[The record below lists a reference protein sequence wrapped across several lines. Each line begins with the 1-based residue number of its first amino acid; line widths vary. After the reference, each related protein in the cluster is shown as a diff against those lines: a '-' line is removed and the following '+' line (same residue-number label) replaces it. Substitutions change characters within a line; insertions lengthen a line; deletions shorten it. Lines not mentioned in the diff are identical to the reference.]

1 MKALVSLLER
11 YALLVML
18 LAAIAFF
25 GLNPATSESFWTTQN
40 LQNVLINQALLVL
53 IAVATTLP
61 LVAGQIDL
69 SVGPSAGLAALV
81 TAGVMSRQGVPLVV
95 AIVVAIVVGA
105 LVGLVNSLL
114 IARVGISSI
123 VATLGIASVLQAVT
137 YLYSGGKSIV
147 TGIDPALTDFGTS
160 RFAGIPS
167 PILIVGGICLVAW
180 YVLGYT
186 PAGRNLYAV
195 GAAPAAATLVGLS
208 VRRYIAA
215 SLMAAGVLVSVSG
228 ILLVSIN
235 AGANPQLGPAYTLPA
250 VAAAFLGGTAYQ
262 RGRYNVLGT
271 VTAVF
276 FIGTVVNGLTLWG
289 FEGWVSDLVN
299 GLSLI
304 IAVGITAVAGR
315 RRSRNAAVDAVHGPD
330 PDADLNTADDRELS
344 LLAQRQ
350 N

>member
-1 MKALVSLLER
+1 MRAVVTLLER
-11 YALLVML
+11 CALLIML
-18 LAAIAFF
+18 IVAVTFF
-25 GLNPATSESFWTTQN
+25 ALNPATGDSFWTTQN
-40 LQNVLINQALLVL
+40 LQNVLINQALLIL

-61 LVAGQIDL
+61 LIAGQIDL
-69 SVGPSAGLAALV
+69 SVGPSTGLAALV
-81 TAGVMSRQGVPLVV
+81 AAGVMSRQGAPLVV
-95 AIVVAIVVGA
+95 SIIVALVVGA

-114 IARVGISSI
+114 IARIGISSI
-123 VATLGIASVLQAVT
+123 VATLGVASILQAVT
-137 YLYSGGKSIV
+137 YLYSGGRSIV

-160 RFAGIPS
+160 RLLGIPS
-167 PILIVGGICLVAW
+167 PVIIVAVICLAAW
-180 YVLGYT
+180 YVLGHT

-195 GAAPAAATLVGLS
+195 GASPGAAALVGLN
-208 VRRYIAA
+208 VRRYIAV

-228 ILLVSIN
+228 VLLVSIN
-235 AGANPQLGPAYTLPA
+235 GGANPQLGPSYTLPA

-304 IAVGITAVAGR
+304 VAVGIAAVAGR
-315 RRSRNAAVDAVHGPD
+315 RRSRHAAVEAVQGQAPDDAE
-330 PDADLNTADDRELS
+330 ADDRDLT
-344 LLAQRQ
+344 LLNDRRT
-350 N
+350 

>member
-1 MKALVSLLER
+1 MER
-11 YALLVML
+11 YALLIML
-18 LAAIAFF
+18 GLSIVFF
-25 GLNPATSESFWTTQN
+25 GLAPKTSEVFLTTQN

-61 LVAGQIDL
+61 LIAGQIDL
-69 SVGPSAGLAALV
+69 SVGPSTGLTALV
-81 TAGVMSRQGVPLVV
+81 TAGVMARQGAPLIV
-95 AIVVAIVVGA
+95 AILVAMLVGA
-105 LVGLVNSLL
+105 LVGFINTVL
-114 IARVGISSI
+114 IARIGISSI

-137 YLYSGGKSIV
+137 YLYSGGQSIV
-147 TGIDPALTDFGTS
+147 TGIDPSLTDFGTA
-160 RFAGIPS
+160 RFAGIPA
-167 PILIVGGICLVAW
+167 PVLVVAVICLVAW

-208 VRRYIAA
+208 VRRYVGA

-228 ILLVSIN
+228 VLLVSIN
-235 AGANPQLGPAYTLPA
+235 GGANPQLGPAYTLPA

-276 FIGTVVNGLTLWG
+276 FIGTVVNGLTIWG

-315 RRSRNAAVDAVHGPD
+315 RRGRHAAVEALHGGASEDAG
-330 PDADLNTADDRELS
+330 ADDRDLS
-344 LLAQRQ
+344 LLAKQT
-350 N
+350 

>member
-1 MKALVSLLER
+1 MKAFVSLLER
-11 YALLVML
+11 YALLFML
-18 LAAIAFF
+18 FAAIAFF
-25 GLNPATSESFWTTQN
+25 ALNPKTSESFWTTQN

-61 LVAGQIDL
+61 LIAGQIDL
-69 SVGPSAGLAALV
+69 SVGPSTGLAALV
-81 TAGVMSRQGVPLVV
+81 TAGVMARQGAPLVI
-95 AIVVAIVVGA
+95 AIVVAIIVGAVVG
-105 LVGLVNSLL
+105 LINSLL
-114 IARVGISSI
+114 IARIGISSI

-137 YLYSGGKSIV
+137 YLYSGGQSIV
-147 TGIDPALTDFGTS
+147 TGIDPALTDFGTA

-167 PILIVGGICLVAW
+167 PVIVVGIICLVAW
-180 YVLGYT
+180 YVLGST

-195 GAAPAAATLVGLS
+195 GAAPAAATLVGLN
-208 VRRYIAA
+208 VRRYVGA
-215 SLMAAGVLVSVSG
+215 SLMAAGVLVSISG
-228 ILLVSIN
+228 VLLVSIN
-235 AGANPQLGPAYTLPA
+235 GGANPQLGPAYTLPA

-304 IAVGITAVAGR
+304 VAVGITAVAGR
-315 RRSRNAAVDAVHGPD
+315 RRGRTAAVEAVQGGSD
-330 PDADLNTADDRELS
+330 GAGADDQDLR
-344 LLAQRQ
+344 LLAGRQ

>member
-1 MKALVSLLER
+1 MRPFASLMER
-11 YALLVML
+11 YALLIML
-18 LAAIAFF
+18 GLSIVFFALAPKTADA
-25 GLNPATSESFWTTQN
+25 FWTTQN

-69 SVGPSAGLAALV
+69 SVGPSTGLTALV
-81 TAGVMSRQGVPLVV
+81 TAGVMARQGAPLVV
-95 AIVVAIVVGA
+95 AILVAMIVGA
-105 LVGLVNSLL
+105 LVGFINSLL
-114 IARVGISSI
+114 IARIGISSI

-137 YLYSGGKSIV
+137 YLYSGGQSIV
-147 TGIDPALTDFGTS
+147 TGIDPVLIDFGTA

-167 PILIVGGICLVAW
+167 PVLVVGVICVVAW

-195 GAAPAAATLVGLS
+195 GAAPAAATLIGLN
-208 VRRYIAA
+208 VRRYVGA

-228 ILLVSIN
+228 VLLVSIN
-235 AGANPQLGPAYTLPA
+235 GGANPQLGPAYTLPA

-315 RRSRNAAVDAVHGPD
+315 RRGRKAAVEAVQGGASDHGE
-330 PDADLNTADDRELS
+330 ARDRDLS
-344 LLAQRQ
+344 LLGTSQ